1 MHRAHR
7 VATFGAVAL
16 IAWLS
21 GCNGGDAGGGGGPA
35 PAAPTALTL
44 SWGSFDQL
52 AVLWTPPAGAIDGYA
67 VEGRVGDGPWGLIEG
82 QVPFDAFG
90 GSVSLEPA
98 TPELVLIGF
107 RVRAFRGGQYSAY
120 AEATL
125 LRGVRPPS
133 ALAVH
138 AQIEDVAL
146 SWTHGSSVAEQ
157 IQVERA
163 VWDFGTYQLGPY
175 QAVATLP
182 ASATSWRD
190 TTTAAPGVAYSYR
203 ISNEAT
209 YQGAQILSLAVEQL
223 ADSTTTLSPPAGL
236 QAEVV
241 PEGVQ
246 LTWTPTSRNATV
258 QQIERTDADVDTY
271 FVVTVLP
278 SAATSYL
285 DSSAV
290 AGGYRYRVAAD
301 VGYGYTGW
309 AASIETTVF
318 VAPAPGPWGLVQDVM
333 HVPFGDG
340 YARGASGTWWIA
352 RHWTSGGPG
361 WPADTG
367 AWTETASGWT
377 VERLGGGVEYLVE
390 PGIAVDGSGRP
401 HVLWLKN
408 VDPNPA
414 SSPLLE
420 LRHAWRDG
428 GTWNDEAVAQR
439 VFSFDN
445 LGYAAQLALDGD
457 GAVHVIWEA
466 TEVVDSTML
475 THREHATNAGG
486 SWAIDPIPMSSVDTT
501 RGLSMRLSVA
511 GDGSVHVGVLGWIPV
526 SSSFGIL
533 HVWKPSGGSWTE
545 EVVPTPTL
553 AWDVPAQLVARG
565 AEDLDVLYAEQPSV
579 NVPVPLWFQ
588 ARTAGGW
595 GSPQSLGE
603 RDMWSGGNVLP
614 RLAVSPDGTRRAAL
628 LGLADGLSLA
638 TWTDAS
644 GWEFERI
651 HQAVPY
657 DVPWLAF
664 DAGGALDV
672 VLPGGPAGS
681 DGFVDRIH
689 LRSSL

>member
-1 MHRAHR
+1 MHRGHR
-7 VATFGAVAL
+7 VAAVAL

-21 GCNGGDAGGGGGPA
+21 GCNPGGGDGPA

-44 SWGSFDQL
+44 SWGSFLFDQL
-52 AVLWTPPAGAIDGYA
+52 VVSWTPPAGAIDGYA
-67 VEGRVGDGPWGLIEG
+67 VEGRVGDGPWELIDG
-82 QVPFDAFG
+82 QVPADAIG
-90 GSVSLEPA
+90 GSVSVEPT
-98 TPELVLIGF
+98 TPELILIGF
-107 RVRAFRGGQYSAY
+107 RVRAFHGGQYSAY
-120 AEATL
+120 TEATL

-133 ALAVH
+133 ELAVH
-138 AQIEDVAL
+138 AQLEDVAL
-146 SWTHGSSVAEQ
+146 SWTQGSSVAEQ
-157 IQVERA
+157 LQVERA

-209 YQGAQILSLAVEQL
+209 HEGAQILSLAVEQM

-241 PEGVQ
+241 PEGIQ

-258 QQIERTDADVDTY
+258 QHIERTDADADAY
-271 FVVTVLP
+271 FVVTTLA

-285 DSSAV
+285 DSSTA

-301 VGYGYTGW
+301 VGYSGW
-309 AASIETTVF
+309 AESIETTVF
-318 VAPAPGPWGLVQDVM
+318 VAPAPGPWGLVQDLM

-340 YARGASGTWWIA
+340 YARDASGTWWIA
-352 RHWTSGGPG
+352 RHWTNGGPS

-377 VERLGGGVEYLVE
+377 VERFGGGVEYLVE

-408 VDPNPA
+408 PDPE
-414 SSPLLE
+414 SRLLE
-420 LRHAWRDG
+420 LWHAWRGG
-428 GTWNDEAVAQR
+428 GTWNEEAVAQR
-439 VFSFDN
+439 VFSSGN
-445 LGYAAQLALDGD
+445 VGYMAQLALDGS

-466 TEVVDSTML
+466 TEDVGSTMV

-501 RGLSMRLSVA
+501 RSLSMRLSVA

-526 SSSFGIL
+526 SDGCGLL
-533 HVWKPSGGSWTE
+533 HVWKPAGGSWTE
-545 EVVPTPTL
+545 EVVPTPAL
-553 AWDVPAQLVARG
+553 ECFDQAQLIARG
-565 AEDLDVLYAEQPSV
+565 AEDVDVLYTERPPS
-579 NVPVPLWFQ
+579 NVPAPFDFQ
-588 ARTAGGW
+588 ARTAAGW

-603 RDMWSGGNVLP
+603 RDPWGGSVLP

-628 LGLADGLSLA
+628 LGFPDGLSLA
-638 TWTDAS
+638 TWTAAS
-644 GWEFERI
+644 GWEIERI

-672 VLPGGPAGS
+672 VLPGGPVGS